1 MLIKQLSIF
10 LENKPGRLTAV
21 TRSLSEAGIDIR
33 ALSIADTKDFG
44 IVRLIVSNPDKA
56 KEALAEANCMIRVNH
71 VIAIAVE
78 DRPGGLANVLE
89 MLVENKIGVEY
100 MYSYVSRTADTAY
113 VILRADDNK
122 RAEALL
128 SEQGVKL
135 LSPEDVY
142 EEA

>member
-21 TRSLSEAGIDIR
+21 TRSLRENGIDIR

-44 IVRLIVSNPDKA
+44 IVRLIVSNPEKA
-56 KEALAEANCMIRVNH
+56 KDALAEANCMIRINH

-78 DRPGGLANVLE
+78 DRPGGLGDVLE
-89 MLVENKIGVEY
+89 MLGENQIGVEY
-100 MYSYVSRTADTAY
+100 MYAYVSRTAETAY

-122 RAEALL
+122 HAEAIL
-128 SEQGVKL
+128 SEQGVKM
-135 LSPEDVY
+135 LSAEEVY
-142 EEA
+142 E

>member
-10 LENKPGRLTAV
+10 IENKPGRLTAI
-21 TRSLSEAGIDIR
+21 TKRLSECGIDIR

-44 IVRLIVSNPDKA
+44 IVRLIVSNPEKA
-56 KEALAEANCMIRVNH
+56 KEVLAEANCMFRINH

-78 DRPGGLANVLE
+78 DRPGGLSSVLE
-89 MLVENKIGVEY
+89 ILGENKIGVEY
-100 MYSYVSRTADTAY
+100 MYAYVSRTADTAY

-122 RAEALL
+122 RAEEIL
-128 SEQGVKL
+128 SEQGVHL

>member
-1 MLIKQLSIF
+1 
-10 LENKPGRLTAV
+10 
-21 TRSLSEAGIDIR
+21 
-33 ALSIADTKDFG
+33 
-44 IVRLIVSNPDKA
+44 
-56 KEALAEANCMIRVNH
+56 MIRVNH

-128 SEQGVKL
+128 SEQGVQL